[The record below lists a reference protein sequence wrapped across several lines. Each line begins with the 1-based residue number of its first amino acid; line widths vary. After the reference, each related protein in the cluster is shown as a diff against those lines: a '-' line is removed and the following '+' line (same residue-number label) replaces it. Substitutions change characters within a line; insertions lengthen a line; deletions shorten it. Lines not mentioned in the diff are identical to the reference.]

1 MTWCGLKDCVLA
13 RRFHGKAPQQ
23 GEERCTVLPAFMGA
37 SAEHALDHAPLEPVR
52 PALLA
57 DQEAGAHCRE
67 RFPKGRIRRV
77 RQARLAVKRAK
88 S

>member
-37 SAEHALDHAPLEPVR
+37 SAEHALDHAPLEPGR
-52 PALLA
+52 PAMLA

-67 RFPKGRIRRV
+67 RFPEGRIRRV
-77 RQARLAVKRAK
+77 GQTRLAVKRAK